1 MTKSFITV
9 PDDLAKKPKTT
20 KKTGRLLI
28 FTGDGKGKTTA
39 ALGLAVR
46 AGGHGQKVFIL
57 QFLKSG
63 RPTGERVGLIHLPGI
78 EMMTGGLGF
87 LPNPKSPVFREHQEM
102 AEKSLDVA
110 LEILK
115 SGEYDLVILDEI
127 GTALSKGVLSED
139 RVLEVIRQR
148 NEKTS
153 LVLTGRGIGEKFLNQ
168 ADTVTQMNCLKHGL
182 QQGLKAQPG
191 IEY

>member
-1 MTKSFITV
+1 MAIEDIEPLSPLIKI
-9 PDDLAKKPKTT
+9 KKP
-20 KKTGRLLI
+20 GRFLI

-46 AGGHGQKVFIL
+46 ASGHGQKVFIL
-57 QFLKSG
+57 QFLKSP
-63 RPTGERVGLIHLPGI
+63 RMTGERVALQYLPGI
-78 EMMTGGLGF
+78 EMMQAGLGF
-87 LPNPKSPVFREHQEM
+87 LPDPQSPAFREHQETAERALNM
-102 AEKSLDVA
+102 ALD
-110 LEILK
+110 ILN
-115 SGEYDLVILDEI
+115 SGQYDLVILDEI